1 MKSGEIRQLSDEEL
15 SVKLRNAEED
25 LFNLRFQT
33 HTGQIS
39 NTSQIRTTRKDIAR
53 FRTEG
58 GARELA
64 AAAAVATGAKET
76 TDE

>member
-15 SVKLRNAEED
+15 TGKLRNAEED

-39 NTSQIRTTRKDIAR
+39 NTAQIRMTRKDIAR
-53 FRTEG
+53 FRTEAG
-58 GARELA
+58 TRERAARA
-64 AAAAVATGAKET
+64 AGTAGVKET